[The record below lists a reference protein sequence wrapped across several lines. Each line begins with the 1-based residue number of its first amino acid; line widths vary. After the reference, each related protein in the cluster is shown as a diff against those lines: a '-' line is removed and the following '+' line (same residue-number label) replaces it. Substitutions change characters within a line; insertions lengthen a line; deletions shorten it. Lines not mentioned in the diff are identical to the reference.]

1 MSHPG
6 GVPPEQP
13 SLPGCTR
20 HPDRPTGLRCNRC
33 GRPYCP
39 ACLREAAVGYQCAS
53 CVSDG
58 ARTIRQA
65 RNVAGAP
72 LDSTG
77 GRPVA
82 TLSLIALNTLLYL
95 LTAAQSASLVSNFR
109 DSALFES
116 WALVPLYVAAG
127 EYERLIGSG
136 FLHYGPL
143 HLLVNMFVL
152 YIVGREV
159 EAVLGRGRY
168 LAVYAVSLLGGSV
181 AAMWFENALAA
192 TVGASGAVYGLFGAI
207 AVILVRLRQN
217 ATGIFVIIGINV
229 VISVTIPGIS
239 LWGHLGGLV
248 AGAAA
253 AAMLLYVPMLLSR
266 PKGGTAAG
274 RRAGIIALAALA
286 ATLVVATLIRVV
298 ELRSIILGA

>member
-39 ACLREAAVGYQCAS
+39 ECLREAAVGYQCVS
-53 CVSDG
+53 CVSEG
-58 ARTIRQA
+58 ARTIRPA

-72 LDSTG
+72 LRTMT
-77 GRPVA
+77 GRPVV
-82 TLSLIALNTLLYL
+82 TLSLIALNTLVYL

-109 DSALFES
+109 ASALFEA
-116 WALVPLYVAAG
+116 WALVPFYVAVG

-181 AAMWFENALAA
+181 SVMWLENVLAA
-192 TVGASGAVYGLFGAI
+192 TVGASGAVYGLFGAM
-207 AVILVRLRQN
+207 AVILLRLRQN

-229 VISVTIPGIS
+229 VISITIPGIS

-248 AGAAA
+248 AGAVA
-253 AAMLLYVPMLLSR
+253 AAMLLYVPMLLAR
-266 PKGGTAAG
+266 PGQGKAPG
-274 RRAGIIALAALA
+274 RRMGLIALAALA
-286 ATLVVATLIRVV
+286 ATLMVAVLIRVV